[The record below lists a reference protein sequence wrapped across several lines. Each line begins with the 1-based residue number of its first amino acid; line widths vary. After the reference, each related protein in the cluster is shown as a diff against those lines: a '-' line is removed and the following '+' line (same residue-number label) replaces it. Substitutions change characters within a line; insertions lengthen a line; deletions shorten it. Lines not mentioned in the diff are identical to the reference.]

1 MVNKAAPS
9 VPMRRR
15 APHSD
20 PQLMFPSTEDAL
32 SLGNTV
38 SESLFSWKP
47 PKSGHSR
54 TIQRMSSMVVST
66 NRDSHKQGAR
76 SYQKKQEDVHPEESK
91 EVLMMLIGSPGTEV
105 PSEVPKGLC

>member
-1 MVNKAAPS
+1 MINKAAPS
-9 VPMRRR
+9 VPKRRT

-32 SLGNTV
+32 CLGNTV
-38 SESLFSWKP
+38 SSLRS
-47 PKSGHSR
+47 HSR

-66 NRDSHKQGAR
+66 NCDSHKQGAR

-91 EVLMMLIGSPGTEV
+91 EVLMMLTGSPDTEV
-105 PSEVPKGLC
+105 PSEVPMGLC